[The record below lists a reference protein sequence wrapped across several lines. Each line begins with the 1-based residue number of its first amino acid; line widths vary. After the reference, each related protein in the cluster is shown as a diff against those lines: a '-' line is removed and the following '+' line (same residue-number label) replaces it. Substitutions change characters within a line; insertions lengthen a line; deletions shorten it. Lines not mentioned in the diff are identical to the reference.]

1 MKSSNTTTTYYY
13 LKVEASNY
21 NTEKRAQLMDQKY
34 NILFNSKLLDDEL
47 ISQTNHFLEESTIV
61 NYITEK
67 TMIREYKKG
76 ELIKDLFQK
85 EEKITK
91 WF

>member
-1 MKSSNTTTTYYY
+1 
-13 LKVEASNY
+13 
-21 NTEKRAQLMDQKY
+21 MDQKY